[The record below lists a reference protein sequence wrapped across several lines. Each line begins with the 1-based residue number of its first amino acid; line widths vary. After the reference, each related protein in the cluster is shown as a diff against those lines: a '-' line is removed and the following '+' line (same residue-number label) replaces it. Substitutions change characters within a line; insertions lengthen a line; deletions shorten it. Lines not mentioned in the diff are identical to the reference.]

1 MGILLTATLITRTP
15 TYCTCG
21 TLVANYEQ
29 EPYQKG
35 LDTKGEQPCRLCPV
49 AINKWMKIWVKNNG
63 SYEHVRWLVYELIS
77 PTCTGSL

>member
-21 TLVANYEQ
+21 TLVGNYEQ

-63 SYEHVRWLVYELIS
+63 SYTFSPANTEELAVCQWLL
-77 PTCTGSL
+77 LN